1 MLQAVIFDLDGT
13 LANTDPIHI
22 QVWRDILEP
31 HGYTVDEEFFKAN
44 ISGRLN
50 EHLIK
55 ELLPQLSPEEG
66 EQLAIDKEA
75 WFRDR
80 AANALTRMPGFDELY
95 DWIKAHALPT
105 AVVTNA
111 PRANAEFVLQI
122 LELATAFDYLLI
134 AGELPRSKPD
144 PLPYQTA
151 LERLGVA
158 AASAV
163 VFEDSKTGIQSAVSA
178 QIPTVGV
185 ASTHDPQVLYGYG
198 ASLVVDRFDD
208 ARLQQLGLL
217 QARS

>member
-22 QVWRDILEP
+22 KVWREILEP
-31 HGYTVDEEFFKAN
+31 EGYTVDEAFFKEK

-50 EHLIK
+50 EYLIQ
-55 ELLPQLSPEEG
+55 ELLPQLSTAEG

-75 WFRDR
+75 QFREL
-80 AANALTRMPGFDELY
+80 AASELRRMPGFDELY
-95 DWIKAHALPT
+95 DWIKSRELQT

-111 PRANAEFVLQI
+111 PRANAEFVLKVLC
-122 LELATAFDYLLI
+122 LETAFDFVLI

-151 LERLGVA
+151 LERLEIDA
-158 AASAV
+158 REAI
-163 VFEDSKTGIQSAVSA
+163 VFEDSKTGIQSAVAA

-185 ASTHDPQVLYGYG
+185 ASTHKPDVLYGYG
-198 ASLVVDRFDD
+198 ASLVIERFNDPS
-208 ARLQQLGLL
+208 LQQFGLL
-217 QARS
+217 SSN